1 MLRDIEKGIS
11 LAITIIGCIVSGMGI
26 GYCADS
32 LIGSTPMFMI
42 VGIFVGTGLAFW
54 YLFQWAKK

>member
-11 LAITIIGCIVSGMGI
+11 LALTIIGCIVSCTGI
-26 GYCADS
+26 GYLIDS
-32 LIGSTPMFMI
+32 MTGTIPLFLI
-42 VGIFVGTGLAFW
+42 VGIFTGTGLAFW